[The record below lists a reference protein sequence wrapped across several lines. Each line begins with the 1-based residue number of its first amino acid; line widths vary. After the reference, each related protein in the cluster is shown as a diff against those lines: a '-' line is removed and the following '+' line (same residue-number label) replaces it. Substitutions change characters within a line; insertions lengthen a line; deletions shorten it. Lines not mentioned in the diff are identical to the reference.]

1 MDFET
6 SWVFTKKY
14 TPKPYSFL
22 VIDTTLASVNRSLFW
37 KNLFIKNIKTNH
49 YSNKSRYGKLQYE
62 INGNGAK
69 IPALSSGKIDKY
81 EYLAGEE
88 ILPPNQ
94 GIVI

>member
-1 MDFET
+1 MDLET
-6 SWVFTKKY
+6 LWIFTKKY

-22 VIDTTLASVNRSLFW
+22 VIDTTLASVNRSLFR

-49 YSNKSRYGKLQYE
+49 DSNKSRDKKLQYE
-62 INGNGAK
+62 INGNCAK
-69 IPALSSGKIDKY
+69 IPALSSGKIGKY

-94 GIVI
+94 SIVI